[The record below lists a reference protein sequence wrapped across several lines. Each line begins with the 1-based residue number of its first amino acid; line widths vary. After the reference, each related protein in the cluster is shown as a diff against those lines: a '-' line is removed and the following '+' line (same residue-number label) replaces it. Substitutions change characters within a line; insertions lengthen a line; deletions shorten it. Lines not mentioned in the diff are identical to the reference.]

1 MSNKNPSTQFR
12 YVLYE
17 WIVNQAGSGQYG
29 RFLKAVR
36 RAVLFLIRLCFSTL
50 FLIFIPP
57 LYSSKLMA
65 SVILAILQTSLIYLL
80 TFCSWLFETQLSHK
94 ESCNSPV
101 KYE

>member
-29 RFLKAVR
+29 WFLKAVR

-50 FLIFIPP
+50 FFDFYTSFI
-57 LYSSKLMA
+57 
-65 SVILAILQTSLIYLL
+65 LL
-80 TFCSWLFETQLSHK
+80 KVDGLRNISHFTNFFNIPINFLF
-94 ESCNSPV
+94 V
-101 KYE
+101 AF